1 MIYLPLALALSIATL
16 ITCFI
21 SGVLSMA
28 GGMILMGVF
37 GFFLSIPVAMVLHGV
52 TQSFSNGSRVWIYR
66 KHLKW
71 QVLIYYSAGAFL
83 VLGVFTG
90 ITLVP
95 SKGLM
100 FILIGLFP
108 FIALIIPKK
117 INLDMEHGPV
127 AVMSGI
133 VVTTAQML
141 AGASG
146 PVLDMFYVQS
156 KMSREAILGTK
167 AVTQTLGHLLKLFYY
182 GVLLSAFT
190 AELPIWIFPVVVCAA
205 IAGSYLGS
213 FVVAKMS
220 DNQFK
225 TIGRYVIM
233 LIGIIYVGNGVFM
246 LRGNL

>member
-1 MIYLPLALALSIATL
+1 MIYLSLALTLAIATL
-16 ITCFI
+16 ITSLI

-37 GFFLSIPVAMVLHGV
+37 GFFLPIPAAMVLHGV
-52 TQSFSNGSRVWIYR
+52 AQSFSNGSRVWIYR

-71 QVLIYYSAGAFL
+71 QVLIYYSVGAFL
-83 VLGVFTG
+83 VLGMFTG

-95 SKGLM
+95 SKGLV

-108 FIALIIPKK
+108 FIALAIPKQV
-117 INLDMEHGPV
+117 NLDMERGPV
-127 AVMSGI
+127 AVLSGI

-146 PVLDMFYVQS
+146 PVLDIFYVQS
-156 KMSREAILGTK
+156 KMSREEILGTK

-190 AELPIWIFPVVVCAA
+190 AELPIWIFPLVVCAA
-205 IAGSYLGS
+205 ITGNYLGS
-213 FVVAKMS
+213 FVVAKLS

-233 LIGIIYVGNGVFM
+233 LIGAIYIGNGVVVW
-246 LRGNL
+246 LEG